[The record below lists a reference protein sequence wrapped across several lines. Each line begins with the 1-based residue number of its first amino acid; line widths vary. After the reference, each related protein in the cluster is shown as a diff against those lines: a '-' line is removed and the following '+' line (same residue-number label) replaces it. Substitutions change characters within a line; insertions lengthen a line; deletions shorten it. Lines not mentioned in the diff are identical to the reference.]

1 MATTGRRRSRRPGAS
16 PQGKVTGRQA
26 RATQDNQTVRL
37 EEESDG
43 SGELPPKQAPTL
55 AQGMS
60 QTDSLAF
67 ESSGQPSLLPP
78 DKPPRPA
85 CVCDVQ
91 YCYRYTSQKEHT
103 MKHKKL
109 TLRLEGALI
118 EKAKRFARDHDTSV
132 SRMVAGF
139 FENLER
145 PRLTDRRHGRI
156 TSRLRGSLKP
166 EEGRPQ
172 SDREDYLRYLE
183 EKHG

>member
-1 MATTGRRRSRRPGAS
+1 
-16 PQGKVTGRQA
+16 
-26 RATQDNQTVRL
+26 
-37 EEESDG
+37 
-43 SGELPPKQAPTL
+43 
-55 AQGMS
+55 
-60 QTDSLAF
+60 
-67 ESSGQPSLLPP
+67 
-78 DKPPRPA
+78 
-85 CVCDVQ
+85 
-91 YCYRYTSQKEHT
+91 
-103 MKHKKL
+103 MKHEKL